1 MHWRRK
7 WQLTPV
13 FLPGESR
20 GWGSLVGF
28 RLWGR
33 TESDTTEATKQQQQH
48 EDLLEL
54 IPKED
59 IHFIIGDLYAKVRSQ
74 EIPGVTGK
82 FGLGVQNEA
91 GQRLIEFC
99 QENTLVTSNTL
110 FQQHKVLNMDIT
122 RWSILKSDWL
132 YSLQPKMEKLYSQ
145 QKQDWEL
152 TVAQVMSPLLQNSDL
167 NWRSREN
174 HWNIQ
179 GWSKSNLLWL
189 YSRSDK

>member
-13 FLPGESR
+13 FLPGEAQGR
-20 GWGSLVGF
+20 GSLVGF

-59 IHFIIGDLYAKVRSQ
+59 IHFIIGDFFAKVRSQ
-74 EIPGVTGK
+74 EIPGVTGI

-91 GQRLIEFC
+91 EQRLCIYKFY
-99 QENTLVTSNTL
+99 QN
-110 FQQHKVLNMDIT
+110 
-122 RWSILKSDWL
+122 KSR
-132 YSLQPKMEKLYSQ
+132 KC
-145 QKQDWEL
+145 
-152 TVAQVMSPLLQNSDL
+152 LLSNSDDT
-167 NWRSREN
+167 EN
-174 HWNIQ
+174 VQSQIAHSLKTITVEA
-179 GWSKSNLLWL
+179 
-189 YSRSDK
+189 